1 MPKRG
6 PLRGSAKKGR
16 PEAAGAS
23 GKGKPAAKSAPFAL
37 KWDEDV
43 ESSDDSSDEMTR
55 KKAKRPLDDDDDE
68 DFEEEEMDAEQH
80 RKQYVIARG
89 DFLV

>member
-16 PEAAGAS
+16 NEAAAS
-23 GKGKPAAKSAPFAL
+23 GKGKAAAKSAPFAL

-55 KKAKRPLDDDDDE
+55 KKAKRPLDEEDDD

-80 RKQYVIARG
+80 RKQ
-89 DFLV
+89 